1 MNQSSPAKPKKS
13 SPFAAAKTEFASAA
27 NANGDANGVNNGEPT
42 VKIIKASQ
50 EPETAE
56 KEINIQ
62 RGVVSSIVRTYGCDF
77 AMGSILKLI
86 HDVLIFI
93 SPLFL
98 KKIIAYAAC
107 PNEELWKGIIYALG
121 LLIANFGQSIM
132 LSRYFYNMYVIGMW
146 IRASVVSSIYRK
158 SLKISPQGK
167 AESTTGEV
175 VNLMSVDAQ
184 RLVDM
189 MVRIELVFHITI
201 SYKINRE
208 INFFS
213 HTSTCYGVPH
223 FKSPLPFISF
233 GKLWVQVSLLA
244 FW

>member
-1 MNQSSPAKPKKS
+1 MNQSSTAKPKKS

-189 MVRIELVFHITI
+189 MVSIESVFNVTVF
-201 SYKINRE
+201 YKNSVKLT
-208 INFFS
+208 FFS
-213 HTSTCYGVPH
+213 HT
-223 FKSPLPFISF
+223 
-233 GKLWVQVSLLA
+233 
-244 FW
+244 

>member
-1 MNQSSPAKPKKS
+1 MNQPASSTAAKPKKS
-13 SPFAAAKTEFASAA
+13 SPFAAAKTEFATAA

-98 KKIIAYAAC
+98 KRIIAYAAC

-189 MVRIELVFHITI
+189 MVRTRSKSVFNVTI
-201 SYKINRE
+201 LTKI
-208 INFFS
+208 
-213 HTSTCYGVPH
+213 P
-223 FKSPLPFISF
+223 
-233 GKLWVQVSLLA
+233 
-244 FW
+244 